1 MSVRVDGER
10 IAAPKMRIAIVT
22 AAYHTRAD
30 DPFVPVWRD
39 MVTALAATADVTLYP
54 LRRPARGA
62 PFSLDGARIVPLGHG
77 MVRLRRSP
85 FLWRAAISA
94 LHADHRARPF
104 DAVCAFQ
111 AGEAGFVGALAA
123 ARIGRPLHVHVAG
136 GELVCLRP
144 MGYGAGCH
152 VVERAMV
159 ALALR
164 RAAVI
169 TTGTKAMAVRAGD
182 WLRPSAPGRV
192 HVAPLG
198 IDTARW
204 RALEPRRLADASSG
218 EPVGERARLVA
229 VSDLRPVKDHATLL
243 EAFAALSSRRE
254 VRLDLVGA
262 GETLAATRAL
272 AARLGVDQH
281 VRYWGWVPPVVG
293 HVPFLSAN
301 AFVHASRHE
310 AQGIALIEAACLGL
324 PIATTDV
331 GVADALPGPC
341 RVVQVGDV
349 AALAAAMDD
358 ALNAAAAPIAQRS
371 ADRDTVAAEFD
382 RTRCAERW
390 IQLLAH
396 ASDLGA
402 AAKQNA
408 PLAHGVRIGRTDAV
422 PMATSQPARRGR
434 P

>member
-1 MSVRVDGER
+1 MLVRVDGER
-10 IAAPKMRIAIVT
+10 LAAPKMRIAIVT

-39 MVTALAATADVTLYP
+39 MVTALAAMADVTLYP
-54 LRRPARGA
+54 LRRPALGA

-85 FLWRAAISA
+85 FLWRSAISA
-94 LHADHRARPF
+94 LQEDHRARPF

-111 AGEAGFVGALAA
+111 AGEAGFVAALAA

-144 MGYGAGCH
+144 IGYGSGCH

-159 ALALR
+159 ALAMR
-164 RAAVI
+164 RASVI
-169 TTGTKAMAVRAGD
+169 TTGTKAMAVRAGE
-182 WLRPSAPGRV
+182 WLRSSARGRV

-218 EPVGERARLVA
+218 EPVGQRACLVA

-243 EAFAALSSRRE
+243 EAFAALCARRA

-262 GETLAATRAL
+262 GETLGATRAL
-272 AARLGVDQH
+272 AARLGVAQH
-281 VRYWGWVPPVVG
+281 VRYWGWVPPVVA
-293 HVPFLSAN
+293 HVPFLSAH

-324 PIATTDV
+324 PVATTAV
-331 GVADALPGPC
+331 GVAGALPGPC
-341 RVVQVGDV
+341 RVVQEGDV
-349 AALAAAMDD
+349 AALAAAMED
-358 ALNAAAAPIAQRS
+358 ALDAAAAPIEARS

-390 IQLLAH
+390 IHLLSH
-396 ASDLGA
+396 ASEIGTTA
-402 AAKQNA
+402 QRIA
-408 PLAHGVRIGRTDAV
+408 PLTRRVWIDQGDAVSIRTD
-422 PMATSQPARRGR
+422 QPVRRDR